1 MEITFNGSPQ
11 TASPGGTAV
20 FYGTPGTLATGTAET
35 SGKTSSGTQLGIPLG
50 WTLSYQFPSSGNT
63 TINLNVGSDKFFIKV
78 RNNGT
83 KTLENFYV
91 NYGLQSEM
99 LENITIP
106 NNNQIYSIG
115 YYKAWS
121 NSNVRVDLQG
131 ASQTVTWYQGTN
143 FTLPFT
149 INQVANLTNT
159 YLMEIGTDK

>member
-1 MEITFNGSPQ
+1 MEITFNGSTQ

-35 SGKTSSGTQLGIPLG
+35 SGKTSSGTILGIQLM
-50 WTLSYQFPSSGNT
+50 WTLSYQFPISGNT

-91 NYGLQSEM
+91 NYGLQSQS
-99 LENITIP
+99 LDNITIP

-115 YYKAWS
+115 YYKAFS

-131 ASQTVTWYQGTN
+131 TSQYVTWNQGTN